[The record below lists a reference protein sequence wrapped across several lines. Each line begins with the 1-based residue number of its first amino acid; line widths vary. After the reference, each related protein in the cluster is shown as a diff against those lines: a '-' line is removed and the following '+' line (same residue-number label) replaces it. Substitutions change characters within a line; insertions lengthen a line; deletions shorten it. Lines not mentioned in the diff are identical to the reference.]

1 MSWPVTDL
9 YWIGSCQAVDR
20 FYRRVIQWR
29 PLFSSLQKKNV
40 MSSTEKRKSKIFV
53 SQKREQKLLVYV
65 IVPDK
70 CLSENLSIQEIDA
83 FLLRIAAEVSYCILY
98 GIIRCFFPILSRCQ
112 ILQLYNNMYKQ
123 RMRGQQLATNNTL
136 KRQGTVWV
144 K

>member
-1 MSWPVTDL
+1 ML
-9 YWIGSCQAVDR
+9 LFRCR
-20 FYRRVIQWR
+20 FR
-29 PLFSSLQKKNV
+29 PILTLRFENILAKATVVQHLFAEKNL
-40 MSSTEKRKSKIFV
+40 MTSTEKRKSKIFV

-98 GIIRCFFPILSRCQ
+98 GIILCFFPILSRCQ

-123 RMRGQQLATNNTL
+123 RMRGQQIATNNTL
-136 KRQGTVWV
+136 KRKGTV
-144 K
+144 